1 LLVLALPAVSP
12 NRPDGAAG
20 QGQAG
25 APLPGSSRL
34 FASDT
39 SWKQYQQIVPQMRS
53 RSHPSLHEDV
63 HVDPSPGSLGLA
75 AEKRKPM
82 TLMLDLDKTCLFG
95 NDSNDLALSLQCMG
109 RPQGTVFDLYKRVL
123 SPSIRQAYDSYV
135 AGGREVEVV
144 IYTRRPQLLLYRSVD
159 EDRVVQLKYLPDWH
173 DAGNQLHIPPS
184 MRDAD
189 HVFSNYRGPF
199 LTSEERNDVVKG
211 LERLLCARDAIALE
225 LGLSSLPPVVVT
237 ARAKDI
243 DMTARHLSLDPTT
256 AGMTFCVLLCVCVCV
271 CVCERERDRNTH
283 AHVTVTI
290 MRSFA
295 LCVCLM
301 APPLTEYMF
310 CIVTVLYDDNVEL
323 SKDSRVVLVEPYTR
337 VPEAHRQ
344 VCVCVCVCMSVC
356 DACTRLHSVMC
367 VATPFANVC
376 V

>member
-1 LLVLALPAVSP
+1 
-12 NRPDGAAG
+12 
-20 QGQAG
+20 
-25 APLPGSSRL
+25 
-34 FASDT
+34 
-39 SWKQYQQIVPQMRS
+39 
-53 RSHPSLHEDV
+53 
-63 HVDPSPGSLGLA
+63 
-75 AEKRKPM
+75 M

-144 IYTRRPQLLLYRSVD
+144 IYTRRPQLLFYRSVD

-271 CVCERERDRNTH
+271 CVRERERDRNTH

-323 SKDSRVVLVEPYTR
+323 SKDSRVVLVAPYTR

-344 VCVCVCVCMSVC
+344 VCVCMSVC